1 MEIVEIDFKAKELID
16 RVLKHYKYEDIET
29 LALKHNISFHK
40 INVWLE
46 DNDVDA
52 IIDFCEEQGISKY
65 IVNSNNNTKLL
76 RKKNTVDIAIENL
89 IKYFQIN
96 SIMELRKILEVKEKT
111 ILDWRNQNKIG
122 ELVEAVNKKRKDALA
137 FMFKKEDSYLK

>member
-137 FMFKKEDSYLK
+137 FMFKKEDSCLK

>member
-76 RKKNTVDIAIENL
+76 RKKNTVDVAIENL

-137 FMFKKEDSYLK
+137 FMFKKEDSCLK